1 MLIYL
6 LVAAVVG
13 FWFYDGVNIS
23 DESTLKWTL
32 IGLFSF
38 LIPSLIAGYLIAFL
52 IGPSLVATIVGLGVG
67 VAVAAFVRRTYL
79 PDAI

>member
-6 LVAAVVG
+6 LIAAVVG
-13 FWFYDGVNIS
+13 FWFYDGVNTS
-23 DESTLKWTL
+23 DESTLQWTL

-38 LIPSLIAGYLIAFL
+38 LVPSFIAGFLMAFL
-52 IGPSLVATIVGLGVG
+52 IGPSLIATLIGIGVG

>member
-6 LVAAVVG
+6 VVAAVVG
-13 FWFYDGVNIS
+13 FWFYDGVNTS

-32 IGLFSF
+32 IGLVSF
-38 LIPSLIAGYLIAFL
+38 LIPSIIAGYLMAFL
-52 IGPSLVATIVGLGVG
+52 IGPSLMATLVGIGVG